1 MQYYKKELTYHSLN
15 KRHIS
20 MKYRIGEFEEIVLLT
35 VGILEDNAYGV
46 AIKNDIKER
55 LDRKVSVGALQ
66 AALRRMEKKGFL
78 TSKQGETNS
87 KRGGRPK
94 LYFQLTALG
103 LRALEYSRETRN
115 RLWDAMPQPGLNLKL
130 T

>member
-1 MQYYKKELTYHSLN
+1 
-15 KRHIS
+15 

-35 VGILEDNAYGV
+35 VGILKDNAYGV
-46 AIKNDIKER
+46 AIRDEIKTR

-66 AALRRMEKKGFL
+66 VALRRMENKGYL
-78 TSKQGETNS
+78 TSKQGESTS

-94 LYFQLTALG
+94 LYFHLTALG
-103 LRALEYSRETRN
+103 HQALVFTRETRN
-115 RLWDAMPQPGLNLKL
+115 SLWEAMRPFIPHLKL

>member
-1 MQYYKKELTYHSLN
+1 
-15 KRHIS
+15 

-78 TSKQGETNS
+78 TSKQGETSS

-103 LRALEYSRETRN
+103 FRALEYSRETRN
-115 RLWDAMPQPGLNLKL
+115 NLWNAMPKPGLNLKL
-130 T
+130 S

>member
-1 MQYYKKELTYHSLN
+1 
-15 KRHIS
+15 

-35 VGILEDNAYGV
+35 VGILNDNAYGV
-46 AIKNDIKER
+46 TIKEDIKNR

-66 AALRRMEKKGFL
+66 ATLRRMEKKGYL
-78 TSKQGETNS
+78 VSEQGESTS

-94 LYFQLTALG
+94 LYFRLTATG
-103 LRALEYSRETRN
+103 HQALDYSRETRN
-115 RLWDAMPQPGLNLKL
+115 KLWNAIPHSALDLKL

>member
-1 MQYYKKELTYHSLN
+1 
-15 KRHIS
+15 

-35 VGILEDNAYGV
+35 VGILGENAYGV
-46 AIKNDIKER
+46 AIRDDIKTR

-66 AALRRMEKKGFL
+66 VALRRMENKGYL
-78 TSKQGETNS
+78 TSRQGESTS

-94 LYFQLTALG
+94 LYFSLTALG
-103 LRALEYSRETRN
+103 HQALVFTRETRN
-115 RLWDAMPQPGLNLKL
+115 RLWDAMPPFIPNLKL

>member
-1 MQYYKKELTYHSLN
+1 
-15 KRHIS
+15 

-35 VGILEDNAYGV
+35 VGILGDEAYGV
-46 AIKNDIKER
+46 NIRNDIKSR

-66 AALRRMEKKGFL
+66 VALRRMEDKGYL
-78 TSKQGETNS
+78 TSKKGESTS

-103 LRALEYSRETRN
+103 HNALVFSRETRN
-115 RLWDAMPQPGLNLKL
+115 QLWDAMPPFTPKLNL